1 MSGFFDTLEEI
12 RDLCEKA
19 QARLAQ
25 SETLGGPRFLGLLF
39 KAPDEDGKRAIKF
52 FVNNRRHP
60 VSRKMY
66 YAGKEDTDWIIG
78 VILDRDQR
86 RVDAYGHREFR
97 DGERDPLHLQSR

>member
-60 VSRKMY
+60 VSR
-66 YAGKEDTDWIIG
+66 
-78 VILDRDQR
+78 
-86 RVDAYGHREFR
+86 VDAYGHREFR